1 MMDNKNKKSALQ
13 LNEEQELPGQTTEVI
28 DNLPEE
34 ERRALINEIVR
45 IEQRSYSGP
54 LPPPQVLAE
63 YEKTLKGSAD
73 RILQMAER
81 EQGARHS
88 IDREIIANAAKQHKR
103 GQYMGCALVIVLAAM
118 AFTLGFLGHD
128 WLSGMVFTGAIVSV
142 AGIFV
147 LNREPKKQKEEGGS
161 KNEI

>member
-1 MMDNKNKKSALQ
+1 MDDKNKKSALQ
-13 LNEEQELPGQTTEVI
+13 HNEEPELPGQTAEVI

-81 EQGARHS
+81 EQEARHR
-88 IDREIIANAAKQHKR
+88 IDSEIIGNAAKQHKR
-103 GQYMGCALVIVLAAM
+103 GQYMGCALVVLLAAM
-118 AFTLGFLGHD
+118 AFTLGLLGHD
-128 WLSGMVFTGAIVSV
+128 WLSVMVFTGAIGSV
-142 AGIFV
+142 AAIFV
-147 LNREPKKQKEEGGS
+147 LNRIPKNRKES
-161 KNEI
+161 DDSNENN